1 MAGQG
6 PGRARARR
14 RLPPRDR
21 WPRAL
26 RHLRRRSAR
35 RRAACPR
42 ADRGAHARRRPPRD
56 RAASAASRPD
66 GAAPA
71 EPQAR
76 ASATE
81 VEAQSGVAVVRPSGA
96 AAPAS
101 VIIQVPGA
109 PAAKLQPAPDER
121 LVERSRSGI
130 LPRIGADGS
139 RPAKVYARPPDALL
153 TSGARPAAR
162 IAVLVGGLGVSDSV
176 TAEAIAKLPAPVTLG
191 FSPYGGD
198 AGKHVAGARDD
209 GHEVMLQAPME
220 PFDYPDN
227 DPGPHTLTTDAKAQ
241 DNMARLHW
249 AMGRFAGYVG
259 VVNAMGSKMTADE
272 AALAPVLRE
281 IGARGLLFL
290 DDGSSS
296 RSRAE
301 TVGAAV
307 QTPTARADLV
317 LDRVPRPDAID
328 KQLAMLETIA
338 RQRGVAIGSAGS
350 LPVTIERIAQWARTL
365 EGRGVLLVPVSSAY
379 VRAGGDGSRRASS
392 ASVSPMRRHHAHQP
406 RRARFRRTPALGS
419 RTGTRRRRLRLAD
432 AARRRRS
439 GRGAVCRRAPRALRG
454 NQRAL
459 GGAPR
464 GSARMVLLRF
474 AGAGRGAGL
483 ERPLPGAEPEMVR
496 LPLQRR
502 RTRRSTSAVR
512 AEGATGRNSKTGAG
526 RR

>member
-1 MAGQG
+1 MRGDSFVDAASSDLSSPLGMNRHE
-6 PGRARARR
+6 PRPWRAKVPFGRVLGAACLLAVGGLALYVTFVDDPLGGEPHALVPSEARA
-14 RLPPRDR
+14 P
-21 WPRAL
+21 
-26 RHLRRRSAR
+26 
-35 RRAACPR
+35 
-42 ADRGAHARRRPPRD
+42 ADRPPRD
-56 RAASAASRPD
+56 RTASAAPRQD
-66 GAAPA
+66 GAASA

-76 ASATE
+76 ASAME

-101 VIIQVPGA
+101 VIIQVPAA
-109 PAAKLQPAPDER
+109 PRGKLQPAPDDR
-121 LVERSRSGI
+121 LVERSRLGV

-139 RPAKVYARPPDALL
+139 RPAAVYARPPDALL

-191 FSPYGGD
+191 FSPYGGE

-249 AMGRFAGYVG
+249 AMSRFAGYVG

-272 AALAPVLRE
+272 AALAPVLQE

-317 LDRVPRPDAID
+317 LDRVPQPDAID

-338 RQRGVAIGSAGS
+338 RQRGVAIGSAS
-350 LPVTIERIAQWARTL
+350 SVPVTIERIAQWARTL
-365 EGRGVLLVPVSSAY
+365 EARGVLLVPVSSAY
-379 VRAGGDGSRRASS
+379 E
-392 ASVSPMRRHHAHQP
+392 
-406 RRARFRRTPALGS
+406 
-419 RTGTRRRRLRLAD
+419 
-432 AARRRRS
+432 ARR
-439 GRGAVCRRAPRALRG
+439 
-454 NQRAL
+454 
-459 GGAPR
+459 
-464 GSARMVLLRF
+464 
-474 AGAGRGAGL
+474 
-483 ERPLPGAEPEMVR
+483 
-496 LPLQRR
+496 
-502 RTRRSTSAVR
+502 
-512 AEGATGRNSKTGAG
+512 
-526 RR
+526 

>member
-1 MAGQG
+1 VDAASSDLSSPLGMNRREPRPWRAKV
-6 PGRARARR
+6 PFGRGLGAACLLAVSGLALYVTFVDDPLGGEPHALVPIEARAPADS
-14 RLPPRDR
+14 PPPDR
-21 WPRAL
+21 TGP
-26 RHLRRRSAR
+26 
-35 RRAACPR
+35 AAP
-42 ADRGAHARRRPPRD
+42 
-56 RAASAASRPD
+56 RPD
-66 GAAPA
+66 GDAPA

-109 PAAKLQPAPDER
+109 PAGKLQPAPDER

-139 RPAKVYARPPDALL
+139 RPAQVYARPPDALL

-162 IAVLVGGLGVSDSV
+162 IAVLVGGLGVSDSG

-191 FSPYGGD
+191 FSPYGSD

-241 DNMARLHW
+241 DNRARLHW

-272 AALAPVLRE
+272 AALAPVLGE

-301 TVGAAV
+301 TVGAVV

-338 RQRGVAIGSAGS
+338 RQRGVAIGSAGA

-379 VRAGGDGSRRASS
+379 
-392 ASVSPMRRHHAHQP
+392 
-406 RRARFRRTPALGS
+406 
-419 RTGTRRRRLRLAD
+419 
-432 AARRRRS
+432 
-439 GRGAVCRRAPRALRG
+439 
-454 NQRAL
+454 
-459 GGAPR
+459 
-464 GSARMVLLRF
+464 
-474 AGAGRGAGL
+474 
-483 ERPLPGAEPEMVR
+483 E
-496 LPLQRR
+496 
-502 RTRRSTSAVR
+502 
-512 AEGATGRNSKTGAG
+512 G